1 MKNSIFVS
9 IIIFITASIPAQ
21 VLDNKF
27 NNSSLLYSASI
38 SVTIGGDFPIT
49 GSFPAF
55 ISERVDQFITRLY
68 IEAKER
74 AVRITNDPQMIAK
87 IESKLDDYSLRGILL
102 KRSNGDELIVDL
114 QRFRSGGDFSYNPYL
129 KNDDV
134 LIFPVN
140 DIIRN
145 FFTVS
150 GAVNNPGTFFFIEGD
165 SLSDALELVM
175 GINKAYED
183 VNHISVSRLSYDGGS
198 LVTDTL
204 DIASNFKLQRADQ
217 IKVIAPETER
227 KNLYVLV
234 LGEVNNPGPVPITK
248 NSTKLSEVLESAG
261 GFKKDASLRR
271 AKLYTGNSLA
281 VFLEKLYG
289 INLQDQSD
297 LENID
302 LRNTVVN
309 LETMLMYR
317 MSNVYPEDSSYFFL
331 ENQLRV
337 LTEGSSL
344 DFTKVGDK
352 DSEIAKYILK
362 SGDVI
367 VIPEIR
373 KSVYMFG
380 QIANPGFV
388 PLVEDKDYEYYINI
402 AGGLGELAVE
412 DEIMVIKGGSRAWI
426 SPINQKVKIEEGDY
440 IYVPK
445 EQLRSFSSRAI
456 EYSIYVGML
465 ASVATVVLVIFN
477 VFK

>member
-27 NNSSLLYSASI
+27 NNSSLLYSATI

-49 GSFPAF
+49 GSFPAL

-74 AVRITNDPQMIAK
+74 SVRITNDPQMIAK

-150 GAVNNPGTFFFIEGD
+150 GAVNNPGTFFFVEGD

-234 LGEVNNPGPVPITK
+234 LGEVNSPGPVPITK
-248 NSTKLSEVLESAG
+248 NTTTTTTASAST
-261 GFKKDASLRR
+261 
-271 AKLYTGNSLA
+271 
-281 VFLEKLYG
+281 
-289 INLQDQSD
+289 
-297 LENID
+297 
-302 LRNTVVN
+302 
-309 LETMLMYR
+309 
-317 MSNVYPEDSSYFFL
+317 SSWPGATPRWP
-331 ENQLRV
+331 RV
-337 LTEGSSL
+337 
-344 DFTKVGDK
+344 
-352 DSEIAKYILK
+352 
-362 SGDVI
+362 
-367 VIPEIR
+367 
-373 KSVYMFG
+373 
-380 QIANPGFV
+380 
-388 PLVEDKDYEYYINI
+388 
-402 AGGLGELAVE
+402 
-412 DEIMVIKGGSRAWI
+412 
-426 SPINQKVKIEEGDY
+426 
-440 IYVPK
+440 
-445 EQLRSFSSRAI
+445 
-456 EYSIYVGML
+456 
-465 ASVATVVLVIFN
+465 
-477 VFK
+477 